1 MTRPPSL
8 LIVDDEADACRNLS
22 DIFSDLGYQVD
33 MAHDGREAL
42 ERVRSSRYDLAVL
55 DLMMPDMD
63 GVELYRKIKQNSP
76 ETVAILATAFP
87 NHPRADQ
94 AIKAGLWKIL
104 SKPVDL
110 SQLASTFDEALHRPL
125 VLLVDDDHDL
135 CANLSDI
142 FRDRGYR
149 VAVAHDLRSATER
162 LRQHE
167 FGIVLVDLRLPD
179 GDGRDLLKSVRGL
192 PKETRTILI
201 TGQRPA
207 EVDAPSE
214 ETRADAVYHK
224 PLDVEDLFRLIG
236 RITKG

>member
-1 MTRPPSL
+1 MSRLPSL

-42 ERVRSSRYDLAVL
+42 ERVGASHYDLAVL

-63 GVELYRKIKQNSP
+63 GVELYRKIKQSSP

-110 SQLASTFDEALHRPL
+110 SQLASSLDEALHRPL
-125 VLLVDDDHDL
+125 MLLVDDDHDL

-149 VAVAHDLRSATER
+149 VAIAHDLHSATER
-162 LRQHE
+162 LRRQE
-167 FGIVLVDLRLPD
+167 FGIILVDVRLPD
-179 GDGRDLLKSVRGL
+179 GDGRELLKSIRGL
-192 PKETRTILI
+192 PSETRTILI
-201 TGQRPA
+201 TGQRA
-207 EVDAPSE
+207 SDIGVLSE
-214 ETRADAVYHK
+214 DIRTDAVCHK
-224 PLDVEDLFRLIG
+224 PLDVEELFKLIG
-236 RITKG
+236 RSTRG